1 LVGAARRL
9 VPEPVPLAARA
20 GGAEQG
26 HPGAPPGVVGAL
38 DDEAVAGGVG
48 VARDHAGQADLRL
61 VVEAAG
67 QPRATPAADRPRR
80 PQVRARTRSISRPG
94 FGDRLSLGHPAGAA
108 PARLTAPLALA
119 PRQGASA
126 ALAEQGDGGRDDGG
140 GHHRTGS
147 RSPESSGGASSAHR
161 CSCSTHSWL
170 SPTSPA
176 STAAARNMA
185 RGSGTPARAAPASAP
200 AISALLLREV
210 RGSVSI
216 SGAPA
221 GAAAPRRPPRQSPPR
236 SRPSTLARHSCC
248 RPPATRTPDR
258 TRWGTRRRAGGLV
271 RWWCC

>member
-176 STAAARNMA
+176 S
-185 RGSGTPARAAPASAP
+185 
-200 AISALLLREV
+200 SALLLREV